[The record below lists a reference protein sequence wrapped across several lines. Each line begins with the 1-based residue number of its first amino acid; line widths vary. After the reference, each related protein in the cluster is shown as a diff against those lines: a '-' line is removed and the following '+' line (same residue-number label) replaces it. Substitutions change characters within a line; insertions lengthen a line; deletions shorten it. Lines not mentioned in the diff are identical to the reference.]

1 MSLYLKYRPSNF
13 ESIVWQEQVKDIL
26 KAEIDKNKFSHSY
39 VFFWPRWTGKTSSAR
54 IFAKAL
60 NCLADSNK
68 PCNECENCKLI
79 NSWKTLDFV
88 EIDAAS
94 NTQVDKIREEIIDK
108 AIYPPTTLK
117 KKIYIID
124 EVHML
129 SKSAFNAL
137 LKIMEEPPE
146 YLIFI
151 LATTEIHKVPE
162 TILSRCEVFN
172 FKRIAKDKIV
182 DRLKF
187 ICENENLDFSE
198 EWLELIAKISDGWL
212 RDAIKYLEQV
222 SIIWQINAE
231 NVSKFL
237 WIAPERQIQDFLDT
251 LETKD
256 ISRIFKN
263 IEELQQNWID
273 LANFIKDILLYLNEH
288 LEENLE
294 KNIKLVNLL
303 DEVYQNIKNFPTAEL
318 AYKTV
323 IWKSRMADNKI
334 RGLSEDSSVGDQ
346 DDSHTELVS
355 VSKKSAESEMKWNLD
370 KVGNENLK
378 PESSQPK
385 DNITENDNLWWN
397 KDKQFPDNSLKN
409 PQISKEELLK
419 NISSPIVKWIIKN
432 FWHIEFENWKIQI
445 IIISETNYKI
455 LNQSDKLQ
463 EIEKAIDKITPNT
476 PFELIYMPKE
486 EYFNKKLLA

>member
-60 NCLADSNK
+60 NCLSDSNK

-172 FKRIAKDKIV
+172 FKRIAKDKII

-187 ICENENLDFSE
+187 ICKNENLDFTD
-198 EWLELIAKISDGWL
+198 EWLWLIAKISDGWL

-222 SIIWQINAE
+222 SIIWQINTE

-237 WIAPERQIQDFLDT
+237 WIAPERQIQDFLDI
-251 LETKD
+251 LESND
-256 ISRIFKN
+256 IPQIFKN
-263 IEELQQNWID
+263 IEKLQQNWID
-273 LANFIKDILLYLNEH
+273 LAIFIKDILLYLNEH

-303 DEVYQNIKNFPTAEL
+303 DEVYQSIKNFPTAEL
-318 AYKTV
+318 AYKT
-323 IWKSRMADNKI
+323 IIGKNLRSEENSEEIRREKLLENNNITTDN
-334 RGLSEDSSVGDQ
+334 
-346 DDSHTELVS
+346 
-355 VSKKSAESEMKWNLD
+355 NPP
-370 KVGNENLK
+370 KVGITKNNNFCDKSKEKDKNTDNPWLSTNNQS
-378 PESSQPK
+378 PESPQ
-385 DNITENDNLWWN
+385 
-397 KDKQFPDNSLKN
+397 N
-409 PQISKEELLK
+409 PQIPTSPESPKISKEELLK
-419 NISSPIVKWIIKN
+419 NIVSPIVKWIIKN
-432 FWHIEFENWKIQI
+432 FWHVEFENWKIQI

-463 EIEKAIDKITPNT
+463 EIEKAINKITPNI

-486 EYFNKKLLA
+486 EYFDKKLLA